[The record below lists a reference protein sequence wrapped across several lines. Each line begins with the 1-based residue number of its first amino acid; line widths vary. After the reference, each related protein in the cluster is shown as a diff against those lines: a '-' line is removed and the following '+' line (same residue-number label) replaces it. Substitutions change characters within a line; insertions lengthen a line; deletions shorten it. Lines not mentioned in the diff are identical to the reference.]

1 MIGESLLLQS
11 KNTSNNPMKIACI
24 KKLQIGVVSL
34 AVISCQNTPS
44 EPQIS
49 AADDQATKLEAVSS
63 DESQE
68 SVRISTKIIE
78 IIRPLDSP
86 DIPTKRYERKL
97 SEGEYQI
104 LMRQIA
110 QQKGV
115 DILTI
120 PSVITPHGKEAK
132 IEIVKDFIYPVDPE
146 NQTKTKLEKIGVIA
160 NHTSQRVNDH
170 KISIKSSVQVCE
182 LEGFEEKQGNFS
194 SPIFIRRNVKSFAK
208 LKDGETLLI
217 GGITDKSTRTCEDQT
232 SEDQYSVFTPKVVS
246 EEQLSRELLIV
257 VTARRINPDGSWR

>member
-1 MIGESLLLQS
+1 
-11 KNTSNNPMKIACI
+11 
-24 KKLQIGVVSL
+24 
-34 AVISCQNTPS
+34 
-44 EPQIS
+44 
-49 AADDQATKLEAVSS
+49 
-63 DESQE
+63 
-68 SVRISTKIIE
+68 
-78 IIRPLDSP
+78 
-86 DIPTKRYERKL
+86 
-97 SEGEYQI
+97 
-104 LMRQIA
+104 MRQIA

-132 IEIVKDFIYPVDPE
+132 IEIVKD
-146 NQTKTKLEKIGVIA
+146 L
-160 NHTSQRVNDH
+160 RVNDH

-194 SPIFIRRNVKSFAK
+194 SPIFIRKNVKSFAK